1 MVDSWIRIPIMKS
14 KTNTGKL
21 DTGFRVRSQAGLER
35 GRNRPTTGGGVIKA
49 SVKSWCK
56 TNCTFVLNFAV

>member
-21 DTGFRVRSQAGLER
+21 DTGFPSEESSGSREGKEQAYNRRRSHQLLG
-35 GRNRPTTGGGVIKA
+35 
-49 SVKSWCK
+49 WCK
-56 TNCTFVLNFAV
+56 TNCTFVLLNFAV